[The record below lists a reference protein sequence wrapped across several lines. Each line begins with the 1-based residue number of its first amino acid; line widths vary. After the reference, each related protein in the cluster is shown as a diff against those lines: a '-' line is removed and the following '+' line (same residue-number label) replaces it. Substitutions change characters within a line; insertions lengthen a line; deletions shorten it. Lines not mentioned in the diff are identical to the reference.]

1 MPAYE
6 PTRARNSRWKRLQ
19 WESTTRPLVC
29 AGRYIAGHAVAMQ
42 KTHAKRDWN
51 VASELHHPHDPNSSA
66 PSVRSAEELLPE
78 VYDELHALAER
89 FLFRER
95 PDHTLQPTALINEAY
110 LRLSE
115 KNSAAW
121 NDRSHFVL
129 IAARAMRQV
138 LVNHAVH
145 RGAQKRGG
153 NWREIAL
160 DEAVAIFSE
169 ASIDIIALDEALAKL
184 SKLDEIQGRIVELRY
199 FGGLTTEE
207 AAAVL
212 GLSSRTLEREWSM
225 ARAWLRRELEDP
237 GD

>member
-1 MPAYE
+1 MG
-6 PTRARNSRWKRLQ
+6 RL
-19 WESTTRPLVC
+19 
-29 AGRYIAGHAVAMQ
+29 IAASGVA
-42 KTHAKRDWN
+42 THGIHAKREWN
-51 VASELHHPHDPNSSA
+51 VDSELHHPHDPDSSA
-66 PSVRSAEELLPE
+66 PSERSADQLLPE

-115 KNSAAW
+115 KNSDTW

-129 IAARAMRQV
+129 IAARAMRQI

-160 DEAVAIFSE
+160 DEAVAIFSGT
-169 ASIDIIALDEALAKL
+169 SIDIIALDEALAKL
-184 SKLDEIQGRIVELRY
+184 SELDEIQGRIVELRY
-199 FGGLTTEE
+199 FGGLTTDE
-207 AAAVL
+207 AASVL
-212 GLSSRTLEREWSM
+212 GLSVRTLEREWSM
-225 ARAWLRRELEDP
+225 ARAWLRRELDDT
-237 GD
+237 GG